1 MQRLINFLLIAG
13 LTIFIDACNMFAPVD
28 PLTPAV
34 SEVSVMQVWTS
45 GAVVRGKID
54 NLDPKNSRQEKKS
67 GKIVE
72 YGFVYATQD
81 QPKIEAG
88 TVIKAG
94 DNNPVTPFE
103 FERDITGLTVLTTYY
118 VRTYAKN
125 EGGGVGYGPVA
136 MFKTDDYVFAEL
148 VLSGKVV
155 ATSKVSANLTVTIA
169 SLGNAQI
176 SSFGVCY
183 SSTVN
188 PPTTKDSKAEAQ
200 GKAAKGNFTVS
211 ATGLSLGTTYFARAY
226 AITLGGII
234 YGDETITFN
243 LAEPTVFTPK
253 KSFTISY
260 SNPYDL
266 DLGQLVS
273 QNGADDMW
281 WYPYND
287 KPGIYPK
294 NGAKFAVLGKLK
306 FDEVKYSDLTSANL
320 TTAFINGSYS
330 DSKANQ
336 LSNGTVL
343 AYVTNQGRYGKMII
357 DAHGQERPVGAA
369 TGGDMQVTIL
379 TYDKP

>member
-1 MQRLINFLLIAG
+1 MQRLIHILLITG
-13 LTIFIDACNMFAPVD
+13 LAIFTDACNMFAPVD
-28 PLTPAV
+28 PLTPAIA
-34 SEVSVMQVWTS
+34 EVSVMQVWTS

-54 NLDPKNSRQEKKS
+54 NLNPKNSRQEKKS
-67 GKIVE
+67 GKILE

-81 QPKIEAG
+81 KPTLEAG

-94 DNNPVTPFE
+94 ESNPATPFE

-155 ATSKVSANLTVTIA
+155 PASKTSANLTITIA

-176 SSFGVCY
+176 TSFGVCY

-200 GKAAKGNFTVS
+200 GKAARGNFTVT
-211 ATGLSLGTTYFARAY
+211 ATGLSSGTKYFARAY

-234 YGDETITFN
+234 YSDETITFN
-243 LAEPTVFTPK
+243 LAEPPVFTAK

-306 FDEVKYSDLTSANL
+306 FDEVTYSNLTSANL
-320 TTAFINGSYS
+320 TTAFINGSYV
-330 DSKANQ
+330 DAKANQ

-343 AYVTNQGRYGKMII
+343 AFVTNQGRYGKMII
-357 DAHGQERPVGAA
+357 DAHGQDRPVGAA